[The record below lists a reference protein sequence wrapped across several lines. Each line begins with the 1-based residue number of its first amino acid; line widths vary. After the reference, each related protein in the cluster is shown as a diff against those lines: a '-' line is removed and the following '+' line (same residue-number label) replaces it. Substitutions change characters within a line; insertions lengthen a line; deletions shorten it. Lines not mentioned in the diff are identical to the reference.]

1 MTSHDDGLPNDP
13 EGITLMIHALVD
25 GELDAAAALAV
36 ERRIAADPRLAAEHA
51 RILALQ
57 GAVSRLPRPDVSDA
71 FRARI
76 AALGATATAQPAQDE
91 QTQDKPA
98 RDELVEPRRDIP
110 SARPD
115 QPRRDQFRGT
125 ARREAQTRP
134 SQARALP
141 RARRFGSFDWR
152 AMAASIMISAVLAS
166 GATQWVMF
174 NSASD
179 GFAAAVASGHR
190 RSLLAASPIDIVSSD
205 RHTVK
210 PWLDARI
217 GVSPP
222 APDLA
227 QDGYALIGG
236 RVEVIADRPV
246 PALVYRHREHLITL
260 VAEPQQGGSTTAP
273 EDLSSGGFSMVHWSD
288 GAFSY
293 WAISDMERPEL
304 DDFVA
309 RFRKAAV

>member
-13 EGITLMIHALVD
+13 EGIRLMIHALVD

-51 RILALQ
+51 RIVALR
-57 GAVSRLPRPDVSDA
+57 GAVSRLPRPEVSDA
-71 FRARI
+71 FLARI
-76 AALGATATAQPAQDE
+76 AAIGFAGTDQQEPDAAQPQ
-91 QTQDKPA
+91 
-98 RDELVEPRRDIP
+98 
-110 SARPD
+110 
-115 QPRRDQFRGT
+115 RGT
-125 ARREAQTRP
+125 PSKLPGLIAGAGQRREAGTRP
-134 SQARALP
+134 SQARTSP
-141 RARRFGSFDWR
+141 RARRFRSFDWR

-166 GATQWVMF
+166 GATQWVMQ
-174 NSASD
+174 SGVDD

-190 RSLLAASPIDIVSSD
+190 RSLLAASPLDIVSSD

-227 QDGYALIGG
+227 QDGFALIGG
-236 RVEVIADRPV
+236 RVEVIAGRPM

-260 VAEPQQGGSTTAP
+260 VAEPQQGGKVTQP
-273 EDLSSGGFSMVHWSD
+273 DDLSSGGFSMVHWSD

-309 RFRKAAV
+309 RFRKAVV

>member
-1 MTSHDDGLPNDP
+1 MTNHDDGLPNDP
-13 EGITLMIHALVD
+13 EGMRLMIHALID

-36 ERRIAADPRLAAEHA
+36 ERRIAADPALAAEHA
-51 RILALQ
+51 RIIALQ
-57 GAVSRLPRPDVSDA
+57 GALGRLPRPNVSDA
-71 FRARI
+71 LRARI
-76 AALGATATAQPAQDE
+76 AALGATGTARPAQDE
-91 QTQDKPA
+91 AEPQ
-98 RDELVEPRRDIP
+98 RDSPSAQPGLIVASVGGGRRRD
-110 SARPD
+110 ARTGSS
-115 QPRRDQFRGT
+115 RT
-125 ARREAQTRP
+125 
-134 SQARALP
+134 
-141 RARRFGSFDWR
+141 FGPFDWR
-152 AMAASIMISAVLAS
+152 ALAASIMISAVLAS
-166 GATQWVMF
+166 GATQWVMV
-174 NSASD
+174 NYASD
-179 GFAAAVASGHR
+179 GLAAAVASGHR
-190 RSLLAASPIDIVSSD
+190 RSLLAASPFDIVSSD

-236 RVEVIADRPV
+236 RVEVISGRPV

-260 VAEPQQGGSTTAP
+260 VAEPQQGGGIAKP
-273 EDLSSGGFSMVHWSD
+273 ADLSSGGFSLVHWRD

>member
-1 MTSHDDGLPNDP
+1 MTMHDDGLPNDP
-13 EGITLMIHALVD
+13 EGIRLMIHALVD

-36 ERRIAADPRLAAEHA
+36 ERRIAADPRLASEHA
-51 RILALQ
+51 RIVALR
-57 GAVSRLPRPDVSDA
+57 GTVSRLPRPDVGDA

-76 AALGATATAQPAQDE
+76 AAIGTAATAQPE
-91 QTQDKPA
+91 SGETTKPQQG
-98 RDELVEPRRDIP
+98 
-110 SARPD
+110 RP
-115 QPRRDQFRGT
+115 
-125 ARREAQTRP
+125 
-134 SQARALP
+134 ALP
-141 RARRFGSFDWR
+141 GVLAPGGGSQRRNADTRLSPSRARRFGSFDWR
-152 AMAASIMISAVLAS
+152 ALAASIMISAVLAS
-166 GATQWVMF
+166 GATQWVMV
-174 NSASD
+174 NGASD
-179 GFAAAVASGHR
+179 SFAAAVASGHR

-227 QDGYALIGG
+227 KDGFALIGG
-236 RVEVIADRPV
+236 RVEVISGRPV

-260 VAEPQQGGSTTAP
+260 VAEPQQGGKVSEP
-273 EDLSSGGFSMVHWSD
+273 DDLSSGGFSLVQWSD

-309 RFRKAAV
+309 RFRKAAA

>member
-1 MTSHDDGLPNDP
+1 MTHDDGLPNDP
-13 EGITLMIHALVD
+13 EGIRLMIHALVD

-51 RILALQ
+51 RIVALQ

-76 AALGATATAQPAQDE
+76 ASIGMAGTERQAP
-91 QTQDKPA
+91 
-98 RDELVEPRRDIP
+98 VEAEP
-110 SARPD
+110 
-115 QPRRDQFRGT
+115 QRGT
-125 ARREAQTRP
+125 PSTLPGLIAGPGGGQRREAGTRP
-134 SQARALP
+134 SQARPSP
-141 RARRFGSFDWR
+141 RTRRFGSFDWR

-166 GATQWVMF
+166 GATQWVMQ
-174 NSASD
+174 SGVDD

-236 RVEVIADRPV
+236 RVEVISGRPV

-260 VAEPQQGGSTTAP
+260 VAEPQQGGKTTQP
-273 EDLSSGGFSMVHWSD
+273 DDLSSGGFSMVHWSD

>member
-1 MTSHDDGLPNDP
+1 MTHDDGLPNDP
-13 EGITLMIHALVD
+13 EGIRLMIHALVD

-51 RILALQ
+51 RIVALQ
-57 GAVSRLPRPDVSDA
+57 GAVSRQPRPDVSDA

-76 AALGATATAQPAQDE
+76 ASIGMAGTERQAP
-91 QTQDKPA
+91 
-98 RDELVEPRRDIP
+98 VEAEP
-110 SARPD
+110 
-115 QPRRDQFRGT
+115 QRGT
-125 ARREAQTRP
+125 PSTLPGLIAGPGGGQRREAGTRP
-134 SQARALP
+134 SQARP
-141 RARRFGSFDWR
+141 SQRTRRFGSFDWR
-152 AMAASIMISAVLAS
+152 AIAASIMISAVLAS
-166 GATQWVMF
+166 GATQWVMQ
-174 NSASD
+174 SGVDD

-236 RVEVIADRPV
+236 RVEVISGRPV

-260 VAEPQQGGSTTAP
+260 VAEPQQGGKTTQP
-273 EDLSSGGFSMVHWSD
+273 DDLSSGGFSMVHWSD

>member
-1 MTSHDDGLPNDP
+1 MTHDDGLPNDP

-36 ERRIAADPRLAAEHA
+36 ERRIAADPKLAAEHA
-51 RILALQ
+51 RIIALQ
-57 GAVSRLPRPDVSDA
+57 GAVGRLPRPDVSDA

-76 AALGATATAQPAQDE
+76 AAIAAPAVQAQAEEPQRGAPSALPGLISIAGGGQ
-91 QTQDKPA
+91 
-98 RDELVEPRRDIP
+98 RRD
-110 SARPD
+110 A
-115 QPRRDQFRGT
+115 G
-125 ARREAQTRP
+125 TRP
-134 SQARALP
+134 SQMRARP
-141 RARRFGSFDWR
+141 GARRFGSFDWR

-174 NSASD
+174 SAAED

-222 APDLA
+222 APDLV

-236 RVEVIADRPV
+236 RVEVISDRPV

-260 VAEPQQGGSTTAP
+260 VAEPQQGGKITQP
-273 EDLSSGGFSMVHWSD
+273 DDLSSGGFSMVHWSD

>member
-1 MTSHDDGLPNDP
+1 MTDHDDGLPNDP
-13 EGITLMIHALVD
+13 EGIRLMIHALVD

-36 ERRIAADPRLAAEHA
+36 ERRIAADPQLAAEYA
-51 RILALQ
+51 RIVALQ
-57 GAVSRLPRPDVSDA
+57 AVVSGLPRPDVSDA
-71 FRARI
+71 FQARI
-76 AALGATATAQPAQDE
+76 AAIGVAATAQ
-91 QTQDKPA
+91 QTQDEPA
-98 RDELVEPRRDIP
+98 EPQQGAPPSQPGLIASIGGGQRRD
-110 SARPD
+110 A
-115 QPRRDQFRGT
+115 G
-125 ARREAQTRP
+125 TRP
-134 SQARALP
+134 SQTRVLP

-166 GATQWVMF
+166 GATQWVMV

-179 GFAAAVASGHR
+179 SFAAAVASGHR

-236 RVEVIADRPV
+236 RVEVIAGRPV

-260 VAEPQQGGSTTAP
+260 VAEPQQGGGITAP
-273 EDLSSGGFSMVHWSD
+273 DDLSSGGFSLVHWSD